1 MFFITRIN
9 ELIKLKLHK
18 IRQNI
23 KSFHPR
29 EITLTKMISLKTLKR
44 QVSILKNGN
53 KMSQNIFCS
62 SSADINP
69 SDIVLKTALSHGKC
83 VISYF

>member
-1 MFFITRIN
+1 
-9 ELIKLKLHK
+9 
-18 IRQNI
+18 
-23 KSFHPR
+23 
-29 EITLTKMISLKTLKR
+29 MISLKTLKR

-69 SDIVLKTALSHGKC
+69 SDIVLKTAWEVRYIIFLIKQVTGKS
-83 VISYF
+83 SYKCLKTLI